1 MLKKFGLEDSKP
13 TKTPMSTEIKLTKDD
28 KAESVDNTKYR
39 GMIGSLLYLTASRP
53 DVMFSV
59 YLCARFQENPKTTQ
73 LEVIRDDYIAL
84 EDRFFHEG
92 RYVEPSFIE
101 ANNML
106 PLFRDLGLESFLTLD
121 EQICPRFVTEVYYS
135 FKLTRDIDNYLSV
148 EFKLERVKQ
157 TITVPRTTQNQLK
170 RDPNKLFQDDLHPE
184 LKGLFKHILKTNP
197 QSVVPLGS
205 FTLHQR
211 VMNPLD
217 IPKKTIKNKGK
228 SRAPPSPPSSPS
240 FNEDEEPSFMDFYEE
255 LPNDADL
262 IDEQKEKRGM
272 FKCMNRYIIK
282 LTSTL
287 REANDWKHEFMTT

>member
-39 GMIGSLLYLTASRP
+39 DQFAELTSLP
-53 DVMFSV
+53 NQGICV
-59 YLCARFQENPKTTQ
+59 YSDAWSLDQ
-73 LEVIRDDYIAL
+73 LEDNLYKDTK
-84 EDRFFHEG
+84 G

-240 FNEDEEPSFMDFYEE
+240 SNEDEEPSFMDFYEE

-262 IDEQKEKRGM
+262 TDEQKEKRGM